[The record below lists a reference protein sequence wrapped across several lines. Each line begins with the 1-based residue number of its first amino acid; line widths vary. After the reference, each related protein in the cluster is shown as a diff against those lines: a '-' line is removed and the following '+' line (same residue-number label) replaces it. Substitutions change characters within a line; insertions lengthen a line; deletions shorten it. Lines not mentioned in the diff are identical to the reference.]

1 MEAPSALGLAPP
13 IDAGDSRRLLSDC
26 HASLAAFEC
35 CGRNPGS
42 LMPLVMS
49 ALANAP
55 RRSASANSEERAVMV
70 GLPWPI
76 AI

>member
-1 MEAPSALGLAPP
+1 
-13 IDAGDSRRLLSDC
+13 
-26 HASLAAFEC
+26 
-35 CGRNPGS
+35 
-42 LMPLVMS
+42 MPLVMS